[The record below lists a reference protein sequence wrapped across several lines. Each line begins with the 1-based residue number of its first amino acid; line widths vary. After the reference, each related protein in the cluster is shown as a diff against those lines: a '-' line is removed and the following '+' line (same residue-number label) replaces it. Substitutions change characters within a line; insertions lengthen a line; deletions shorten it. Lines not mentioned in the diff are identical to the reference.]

1 MLALDD
7 ALRAQIMAAAPV
19 TTLEQIATDARL
31 LYPFR
36 RSALHLMSR
45 QMISP
50 AEALLTLA

>member
-1 MLALDD
+1 
-7 ALRAQIMAAAPV
+7 MAAAPV
-19 TTLEQIATDARL
+19 TTLERIATDARL
-31 LYPFR
+31 LYSFR